1 MDFTAS
7 EAYIQQWKAHANIFV
22 SEHENANG
30 REKTQNEGALLIFM
44 TQVVTGLFA

>member
-30 REKTQNEGALLIFM
+30 QEKTQNEILM